1 VRNSAPT
8 SNLTCCNVVLAT
20 MILLACPQRSPHAGE
35 VYKSVDAEGNI
46 VYSDRADASVPKS
59 PVHVDQPKPQDVA
72 QNAKEQ
78 AILKAEDDQRKRLQA
93 NDDAK
98 KAEQDRIRQAQCDSA
113 RDHYYSLRDARRL
126 YDRDADGN
134 RVYINDAD
142 ADAKREEARAAMAAA
157 CGS

>member
-1 VRNSAPT
+1 MT
-8 SNLTCCNVVLAT
+8 S
-20 MILLACPQRSPHAGE
+20 E
-35 VYKSVDAEGNI
+35 
-46 VYSDRADASVPKS
+46 
-59 PVHVDQPKPQDVA
+59 
-72 QNAKEQ
+72 
-78 AILKAEDDQRKRLQA
+78 RLQA